1 MVGDG
6 KGRVGVGLATATQT
20 PQAIRK
26 AVARAEKNVFRV
38 PLLDGTIAHE
48 IKSSHG
54 ASTVLLL
61 PATQGTGVIAGATVR
76 ALCEA
81 AGIKNI
87 RTKIRGST
95 TPINVLKAMI
105 KGLSLMRDPRRL
117 AALRGLPLE
126 KIWSNPEVPS

>member
-1 MVGDG
+1 MRRRRKHQEIEKEFQERVVQIRRVSKTVAGGKRFRFSALVVVGDG

-87 RTKIRGST
+87 RT
-95 TPINVLKAMI
+95 
-105 KGLSLMRDPRRL
+105 
-117 AALRGLPLE
+117 
-126 KIWSNPEVPS
+126 